1 MIKVSDLDELG
12 RKVRQLRTGRGMTQA
27 ALAKAAGTHQSAIA
41 MMEKG
46 SRRPP
51 GRELIEKLA
60 VALDCKSELIFAT
73 MSADQR
79 RGRPSER
86 KADQAKIGRRF
97 RVQRESFNLTQA
109 ELARRMDVDWQAIS
123 AIERGV
129 RPPTQNLAL
138 GVARVLNCDLDSLVP
153 GIVSGASVE
162 PPIVIVRSPDPAILV
177 GRTADDLAG
186 LEALGFTLGVHDA
199 LVSSLVD
206 AAKRENRGL
215 SIRYDLP
222 SSSPWTL
229 DSTDDGTGD
238 GLGPRFRAAMFKWVA
253 GYCRDDVSESA
264 ANVFAAH
271 IGGAPFGEVA
281 RSCGVTPKSAK
292 SLHYLTRDKY
302 REAIQ
307 SPVGIDIAAGVVRS
321 LVGKKTAKNRSVN
334 HG

>member
-186 LEALGFTLGVHDA
+186 LEALGFTLGVYDS

-215 SIRYDLP
+215 
-222 SSSPWTL
+222 
-229 DSTDDGTGD
+229 
-238 GLGPRFRAAMFKWVA
+238 
-253 GYCRDDVSESA
+253 
-264 ANVFAAH
+264 
-271 IGGAPFGEVA
+271 
-281 RSCGVTPKSAK
+281 
-292 SLHYLTRDKY
+292 
-302 REAIQ
+302 
-307 SPVGIDIAAGVVRS
+307 
-321 LVGKKTAKNRSVN
+321 
-334 HG
+334 